1 MGHEGIVIDLAKAAS
16 GVIGLG
22 GGFKN
27 TVCLMHGDKAYISSP
42 IGDLDNVENCLA
54 LERAV
59 DGLCQS
65 FDVMPN
71 LLAHDLHPDFFS
83 TRLAYEIA
91 ERHGASLIGVQH
103 HHAHIASIC
112 AEHGFLEPVIGLALD
127 GTGLG
132 TDGHAWG
139 GELLKLDG
147 ADFERL
153 GHLDPL
159 KLPGGDRA
167 AREPWRMAAS
177 ALHALGRGSEI
188 TARFSEQLAAATVST
203 MLQRDLNCPLS
214 SSMGRLFDAAA
225 GLLGI
230 CPLQKFEGEAAAMLQ
245 ALAERHGS
253 VAALTD
259 GYQLGH
265 VLNFLPLLDR
275 LADGCEVGYGA
286 AVFHATVAAG
296 LAEWASKAAAQ
307 HGINT
312 VACGG
317 GCFLNGLLLHQLSQR
332 LQAQG
337 ITVLTA
343 QRLSP
348 SDSGLSL
355 GQAWV
360 AMQYQTVGG

>member
-16 GVIGLG
+16 GIIGLG

-42 IGDLDNVENCLA
+42 VGDLDNAENCLA

-59 DGLCQS
+59 DGLCRS

-71 LLAHDLHPDFFS
+71 LVAHDLHPDFFS

-91 ERHGASLIGVQH
+91 ERHGADLIGVQH

-112 AEHGFLEPVIGLALD
+112 AEHGFIEPVIGLALD

-132 TDGHAWG
+132 TDGHSWG
-139 GELLKLDG
+139 GELLKVGG
-147 ADFERL
+147 ACFERL
-153 GHLDPL
+153 DHLYPL

-167 AREPWRMAAS
+167 AREPWRMAAA
-177 ALHALGRGSEI
+177 ALHALGRTNEI
-188 TARFSEQLAAATVST
+188 TVRFADQPAAATVAT
-203 MLQRDLNCPLS
+203 MLQRDLNCPLTT
-214 SSMGRLFDAAA
+214 SMGRLFDAAA

-230 CPLQKFEGEAAAMLQ
+230 CPIQRFEGEAANLLQ
-245 ALAERHGS
+245 ALAERHGM
-253 VAALTD
+253 VAPLTD
-259 GYQLGH
+259 GYRLDRI
-265 VLNFLPLLDR
+265 LDFLPLLDT
-275 LADGCEVGYGA
+275 LTDDCDVGYGA

-296 LAEWASKAAAQ
+296 LAEWADRAAAQ
-307 HGINT
+307 YGITT

-317 GCFLNGLLLHQLSQR
+317 GCFFNGLLLHQLSQ
-332 LQAQG
+332 LLSAQG

-343 QRLSP
+343 QRLSAG
-348 SDSGLSL
+348 DSG
-355 GQAWV
+355 
-360 AMQYQTVGG
+360 

>member
-1 MGHEGIVIDLAKAAS
+1 MQQECVVIDLVKSAS
-16 GVIGLG
+16 GIISLG

-42 IGDLDNVENCLA
+42 VGDLDNAENCLA

-59 DGLCQS
+59 DGLCRS
-65 FDVMPN
+65 LDMIPN
-71 LLAHDLHPDFFS
+71 LVAHDLHPDFFS
-83 TRLAYEIA
+83 TRLAHEIS
-91 ERHGASLIGVQH
+91 ERHEANIIGVQH

-139 GELLKLDG
+139 GELLKVDG
-147 ADFERL
+147 ANFERL

-167 AREPWRMAAS
+167 AREPWRMTAS

-188 TARFSEQLAAATVST
+188 TTRFSEQPAAATVAT
-203 MLQRDLNCPLS
+203 MLQRDLNCPLT
-214 SSMGRLFDAAA
+214 SSMGRLFDSAA

-230 CPLQKFEGEAAAMLQ
+230 CPMQRFEGEAATLLQ
-245 ALAERHGS
+245 TLAERHGS
-253 VAALTD
+253 VTPLAD
-259 GYQLGH
+259 GYRLDH
-265 VLNFLPLLDR
+265 VLDFLPLLDR
-275 LADGCEVGYGA
+275 LADGCDVGYGA
-286 AVFHATVAAG
+286 AIFHATVAAG
-296 LAEWASKAAAQ
+296 LAEWAYRAAFQ

-317 GCFLNGLLLHQLSQR
+317 GCFFNGLLLHQLSQR

-337 ITVLTA
+337 IMVLTA

-348 SDSGLSL
+348 GDSGLSL

-360 AMQYQTVGG
+360 AMQCRAGG